1 MKVGRPRI
9 YSFEEA
15 AQRKK
20 EGHKKRRLVLQAAVN
35 YLKKEL
41 GCVICKSRINLHF
54 HHPNGVEHKK
64 YRISN
69 IQSAVM
75 LLRELPK
82 VIVECESCHH
92 SKHAKRAERSSD
104 GKFCYS
110 R

>member
-1 MKVGRPRI
+1 MKVGRPRV
-9 YSFEEA
+9 YSFKEA
-15 AQRKK
+15 TQRKK
-20 EGHKKRRLVLQAAVN
+20 GGHKKRRLALQAAVN
-35 YLKKEL
+35 YLKNEL
-41 GCVICKSRINLHF
+41 GCRICRSKGNLHF

-69 IQSAVM
+69 IQSAAK

-82 VIVECESCHH
+82 VVVECESCHY